1 MCETMTEGAR
11 MAAVRVEREAG
22 LTWIV
27 LDRPRK
33 ANSLTAEML
42 ESVRDSV
49 RAATTPALAITGT
62 GRVFSGGAD
71 LPAARAGLAA
81 SPLWEEVSSA
91 VANFPGLT
99 VAALNGSCAGG
110 ALGMVLAC
118 DCRVAVPGATF
129 FYPVMKHGFLPPPS
143 DPVRLSALINVGR
156 AKMMLM
162 CGAKVST
169 EEACA
174 WGLVDRVVDDARAA
188 AAALAADVLA
198 GPEGHAA
205 TLKALFPR

>member
-1 MCETMTEGAR
+1 
-11 MAAVRVEREAG
+11 MAAVRVERESG

-42 ESVRDSV
+42 ESVRDNV

-143 DPVRLSALINVGR
+143 DPVRLSALINAGR

-174 WGLVDRVVDDARAA
+174 WGLVDRVVEDARAA
-188 AAALAADVLA
+188 ATALAADVLA
-198 GPEGHAA
+198 GPEGHGA